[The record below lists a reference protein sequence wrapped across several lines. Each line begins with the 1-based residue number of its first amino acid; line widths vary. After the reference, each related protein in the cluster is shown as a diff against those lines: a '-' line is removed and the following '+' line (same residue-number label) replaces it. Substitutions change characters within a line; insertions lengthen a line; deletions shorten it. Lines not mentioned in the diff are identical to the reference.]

1 MATLAEVRNTAAGL
15 LGKHRLGQAIN
26 SALKTRLEKSYDSV
40 YDDLKDRRIVTWPKA
55 AGATIPDK
63 MAPHVAALMAFE
75 ATSEIGVSRDRMQRI
90 REKEALAVPA
100 IARISKPDYESIDEP
115 TDF

>member
-1 MATLAEVRNTAAGL
+1 MTTLAIVRNTAAGL

-26 SALKTRLEKSYDSV
+26 SGLKTRLDLSYDFV
-40 YDDLKDRRIVTWPKA
+40 YADLKDRRIVTWAKA
-55 AGATIPDK
+55 ANTTIPDEV
-63 MAPHVAALMAFE
+63 APHVAALMAFE

-115 TDF
+115 QDF